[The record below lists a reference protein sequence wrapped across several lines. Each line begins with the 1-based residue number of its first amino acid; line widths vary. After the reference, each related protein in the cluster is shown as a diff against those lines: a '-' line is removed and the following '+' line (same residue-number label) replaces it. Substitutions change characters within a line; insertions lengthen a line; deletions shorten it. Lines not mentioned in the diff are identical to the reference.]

1 MNGKVSK
8 EGLARFRKEL
18 ETLRR
23 FLGEDY
29 LERIEERVKDF
40 RSEIII
46 AVENI
51 KGGAQEINEGA
62 NEVRR
67 E

>member
-1 MNGKVSK
+1 MRFKGAESRTQLGKASRS
-8 EGLARFRKEL
+8 GLKRFRREL
-18 ETLRR
+18 EQLRR

-29 LERIEERVKDF
+29 LERIKGRVQDF

-51 KGGAQEINEGA
+51 KNDAQ
-62 NEVRR
+62 
-67 E
+67 